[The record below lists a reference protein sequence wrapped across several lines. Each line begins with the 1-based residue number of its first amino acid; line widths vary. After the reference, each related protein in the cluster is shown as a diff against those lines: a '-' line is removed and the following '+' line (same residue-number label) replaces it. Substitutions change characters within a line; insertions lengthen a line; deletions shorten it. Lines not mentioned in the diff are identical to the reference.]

1 MKTLSLSLLFFFSV
15 LFVAESFSQSN
26 ADWVFDDTVLSEV
39 FIIIDQDS
47 LDQILD
53 PSNQLSNYEYPAT
66 FVFKKGTEADTV
78 QNIGFR
84 LRGNTSRSSKKKSFK
99 VSFNTFE
106 SGRKYYGLEKM
117 NLNGE
122 HNDPSIIRSKISWD
136 IFSEIGLPAPRANHV
151 KLYINDEFY
160 GLYINVEHIDEEFV
174 QDRFGSNAGN
184 LYKCLWPAD
193 FSFRT
198 TNPKSYKFISGGRRV
213 YDLKTNR
220 DEDDYSDLAF
230 IITFFETASDTR
242 FEREIEDY
250 LNVDGLLRWMAVDI
264 LTGNWDNYW
273 YNQNNFYLYNNPV
286 DNRFE
291 FIPYDYD
298 NTLGIDFL
306 GQNWAT
312 RDINSWAPSG
322 QNRPLTRRILE
333 VKEYKNRLN
342 FYLDRFTTEIFTED
356 ALFTEIDRIKL
367 LVQSA
372 AGADTYRTQ
381 DYGFSLSDYHNS
393 FDEALGGHVKHGLKP
408 FITTRINST
417 KSQLELE
424 DIAPIIRSFSH
435 EIVSVS
441 TTSTVNF
448 YAEVID
454 EDIPNV
460 HAVIGLDSTNKSL
473 PTPQLLDDGLGVDKI
488 AGDGIYSAQYQTP
501 NNSNYLGY
509 SIITV
514 DNEFQVLSQSR
525 ARVVTFRF
533 ASSTIVINELMADNE
548 TGIQDTSGKYEDWI
562 ELYNPTESDINLS
575 GYYLTDDF
583 DDILKWALPDTVIQ
597 SKSHLLVWADNDEE
611 EGALHTNFGLSN
623 DGEEL
628 GIFFKD
634 VLEVKM
640 VDTLSFGNQSD
651 DISYGRTSDG
661 LSTFKFFD
669 IPSPGFANGT
679 ITSDEVEQDIPNVL
693 ILHQNYPNPF
703 NPTTTITFTLSE
715 SSTVSIDVFSV
726 DGRLVQNLTTSRYQT
741 GNHTV
746 QFDAS
751 SLSSGIY
758 FYRLTAQDKF
768 LTKKMLLIK

>member
-1 MKTLSLSLLFFFSV
+1 MKTLSLLFFSSV

-66 FVFKKGTEADTV
+66 FVFKKGTEIDTV

-84 LRGNTSRSSKKKSFK
+84 LRGNTSRSSQKKSFK

-136 IFSEIGLPAPRANHV
+136 IFGEIGLPAPRANHV

-242 FEREIEDY
+242 FEQEIEDY
-250 LNVDGLLRWMAVDI
+250 LNVDGLLRWMAIDI

-273 YNQNNFYLYNNPV
+273 YNQNNFYLYNNPI

-312 RDINSWAPSG
+312 RDINAWAPSG

-333 VKEYKNRLN
+333 VEEYKKRLN
-342 FYLDRFTTEIFTED
+342 FYLNRFTNEVFTED
-356 ALFTEIDRIKL
+356 TLFAEIDRIKL

-372 AGADTYRTQ
+372 ASADTYRTQ

-408 FITTRINST
+408 FITTRISST

-424 DIAPIIRSFSH
+424 DITPIFSSVWH
-435 EIVSVS
+435 EIQQ
-441 TTSTVNF
+441 
-448 YAEVID
+448 
-454 EDIPNV
+454 
-460 HAVIGLDSTNKSL
+460 
-473 PTPQLLDDGLGVDKI
+473 TPQGLSLSVRASIVDEGTPTVSLVVSDTLSI
-488 AGDGIYSAQYQTP
+488 ELTLENDEYTIDYQFSEEVAEFSFYLEATDSEDKTGRYP
-501 NNSNYLGY
+501 NNFERQISH
-509 SIITV
+509 TP
-514 DNEFQVLSQSR
+514 F
-525 ARVVTFRF
+525 
-533 ASSTIVINELMADNE
+533 STLNSIVINEFMADNE

-562 ELYNPTESDINLS
+562 ELYNPTESDINLT

-583 DDILKWALPDTVIQ
+583 DDILKWALPDTIIQ
-597 SKSHLLVWADNDEE
+597 SKSHFLVWADNDEE

-628 GIFFKD
+628 GVFFKD

-669 IPSPGFANGT
+669 NPTPGFANGT
-679 ITSDEVEQDIPNVL
+679 ITSDETEQDVPEEL

-703 NPTTTITFTLSE
+703 NPTTTINFTLSE
-715 SSTVSIDVFSV
+715 SSIVSINVFSV
-726 DGRLVQNLTTSRYQT
+726 DGRLVQNLTTSRYQA
-741 GNHTV
+741 GNHAI

>member
-1 MKTLSLSLLFFFSV
+1 MKTLFLFFFFSA

-47 LDQILD
+47 LDEILD
-53 PSNQLSNYEYPAT
+53 PSNQLSKYEYPAT
-66 FVFKKGTEADTV
+66 FIFKKGIETDTV
-78 QNIGFR
+78 RNIGFR
-84 LRGNTSRSSKKKSFK
+84 LRGNTSRSSQKKSFK

-136 IFSEIGLPAPRANHV
+136 IFGEIGLPAPRANHV
-151 KLYINDEFY
+151 RLYINDEFY

-193 FSFRT
+193 LSFRT
-198 TNPKSYKFISGGRRV
+198 TNPKSYKFVSNGRRA

-220 DEDDYSDLAF
+220 EEDDYSDIAF
-230 IITFFETASDTR
+230 LITFFETASDTR
-242 FEREIEDY
+242 FENEIEDY

-273 YNQNNFYLYNNPV
+273 YNQNNFYLYNNPIE
-286 DNRFE
+286 NRFE

-312 RDINSWAPSG
+312 RDINNWAPSG

-333 VKEYKNRLN
+333 VEEYKNRLN
-342 FYLDRFTTEIFTED
+342 FYLNKFTSEVFTED
-356 ALFTEIDRIKL
+356 ALFAEIDRIKL
-367 LVQSA
+367 LVQNA
-372 AGADTYRTQ
+372 ASADTYRTR

-393 FDEALGGHVKHGLKP
+393 FDQALSGNPQHWFIKHGLKP

-417 KSQLELE
+417 KNQLELE
-424 DIAPIIRSFSH
+424 DITPIFRSVWH
-435 EIVSVS
+435 EVQQTQQGLALSVRASVVDESVPSVS
-441 TTSTVNF
+441 LVISDTLSVELGLEDGEYAIDYQFPEEITEFSF
-448 YAEVID
+448 YLEAT
-454 EDIPNV
+454 
-460 HAVIGLDSTNKSL
+460 DSEEKT
-473 PTPQLLDDGLGVDKI
+473 GR
-488 AGDGIYSAQYQTP
+488 YP
-501 NNSNYLGY
+501 NNTERQISHKPLNTLNT
-509 SIITV
+509 ILI
-514 DNEFQVLSQSR
+514 NEF
-525 ARVVTFRF
+525 
-533 ASSTIVINELMADNE
+533 MADNE

-562 ELYNPTESDINLS
+562 ELYNPTENDISLS
-575 GYYLTDDF
+575 GYYLTDDLA
-583 DDILKWALPDTVIQ
+583 DILKWPLPDTVIK
-597 SKSHLLVWADNDEE
+597 SKDYLLIWADNDEE
-611 EGALHTNFGLSN
+611 EGRLHTNFGLSN

-634 VLEVKM
+634 ILETKM
-640 VDTLSFGNQSD
+640 VDTLSFGVQSD

-661 LSTFKFFD
+661 SDTFKFFD
-669 IPSPGFANGT
+669 EPTPGFANGT
-679 ITSDEVEQDIPNVL
+679 VTSAEPEQDIPSQL
-693 ILHQNYPNPF
+693 TLYQNYPNPF
-703 NPTTTITFTLSE
+703 NPTTTISFSLSE
-715 SSTVSIDVFSV
+715 SSIVSIDVFAV

-741 GNHTV
+741 GKHSV
-746 QFDAS
+746 RFDAS
-751 SLSSGIY
+751 SLSSGVY
-758 FYRLTAQDKF
+758 FYRLTTPDKL
-768 LTKKMLLIK
+768 LTRKMLLIK